1 MTDRRYRARFAAIL
15 VAVALGVA
23 PSPPAAAR
31 NQVRHTPWLGLRFEQ
46 EGQPVRLIMQSL
58 YRTEVR
64 LRPAPFRILLPA
76 HGRDDLYRLA
86 AWTDDSIIREAPVGV
101 DLENPGDDEAAVYF
115 GRGTGIADTE
125 AGSGT
130 LYLNR
135 RGHHYLRG
143 LRLGPDPAN
152 HVVFYAST
160 FQDGDEAPMTQM
172 NGRLFLVA
180 FYDEDHDGVMENGEY
195 EFIILDFDR

>member
-1 MTDRRYRARFAAIL
+1 MAGAGSRRLKAAAVFLAL
-15 VAVALGVA
+15 VFA

-31 NQVRHTPWLGLRFEQ
+31 NEILHTQWLGLRFEQ
-46 EGQPVRLIMQSL
+46 EGQPARLFMRSL
-58 YRTEVR
+58 YVTEVR
-64 LRPAPFRILLPA
+64 LRPAPFRILLPT
-76 HGRDDLYRLA
+76 HGGDDLYRLT
-86 AWTDDSIIREAPVGV
+86 AWTDDSVFREAPVGV
-101 DLENPGDDEAAVYF
+101 DLEDPDNDEAAVYF

-125 AGSGT
+125 AGSGS

-152 HVVFYAST
+152 HMVFYST
-160 FQDGDEAPMTQM
+160 TWEEGDEAPMSAM
-172 NGRLFLVA
+172 NGRLYLVA
-180 FYDEDHDGVMENGEY
+180 FYDEDHDGRMENGEY